1 MPLRVWRF
9 KSSLAH
15 NDENYEETCPPS
27 RASFFVRSILSS
39 MKSKTG
45 ITIFFIVLVVAIIGL
60 ISVMPFKNTEAPIVP
75 NTPKTENSYS
85 AIDHTFEKEDK
96 ETSTTSIHLTKAVIS
111 SLGSKTVTDV
121 VNDQISVIFDDIK
134 NSFLSE
140 TAGVDT
146 FSDETKHQLT
156 VTGSAPF
163 VSTDKIFY
171 VDIEIYSYY
180 SGAAHPL
187 TQRVVLNFVK
197 ETGQLIRLEDVF
209 SKESIDDALSTV
221 SSVVKPKIVERL
233 NAMIQENKGEGSGA
247 DSFEETGADP
257 KSENYQVFYIHSDRI
272 EWVFGQY
279 QVAPYVFGE
288 IKISVPK
295 SSIEKYFAP
304 RTYLK

>member
-1 MPLRVWRF
+1 
-9 KSSLAH
+9 
-15 NDENYEETCPPS
+15 
-27 RASFFVRSILSS
+27 
-39 MKSKTG
+39 MKSKFATTL
-45 ITIFFIVLVVAIIGL
+45 ILIIIVLGIIIFIITAPL
-60 ISVMPFKNTEAPIVP
+60 QNVEAPIV
-75 NTPKTENSYS
+75 KNSPVVQDSYAS
-85 AIDHTFEKEDK
+85 IEHIFSKDDV
-96 ETSTTSIHLTKAVIS
+96 ETTTTSVHITKPVITGLS
-111 SLGSKTVTDV
+111 NEVVRKTI
-121 VNDQISVIFDDIK
+121 NDQIDATFSGVK

-140 TAGVDT
+140 TAGVDI

-171 VDIEIYSYY
+171 VDVEIYSYY

-209 SKESIDDALSTV
+209 SKESINDALSTI

-295 SSIEKYFAP
+295 SSIERYIAP
-304 RTYLK
+304 KAYLK